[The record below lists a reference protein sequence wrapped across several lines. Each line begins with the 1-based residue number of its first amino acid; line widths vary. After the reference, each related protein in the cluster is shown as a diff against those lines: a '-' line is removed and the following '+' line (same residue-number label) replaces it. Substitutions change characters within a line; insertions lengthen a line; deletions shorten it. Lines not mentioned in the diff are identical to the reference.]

1 MKVKNLFFLN
11 WFIDEDDIDDD
22 YELESGSDNNKA
34 RNEAVVREEEQEVE
48 QIEEEDVDMENI
60 VKQKA
65 SNESENSATIQQK
78 LTTLDDV
85 LNDNSYDN
93 APSQGER
100 SFEYTDSKEK

>member
-1 MKVKNLFFLN
+1 M
-11 WFIDEDDIDDD
+11 
-22 YELESGSDNNKA
+22 
-34 RNEAVVREEEQEVE
+34 REEEQEVE